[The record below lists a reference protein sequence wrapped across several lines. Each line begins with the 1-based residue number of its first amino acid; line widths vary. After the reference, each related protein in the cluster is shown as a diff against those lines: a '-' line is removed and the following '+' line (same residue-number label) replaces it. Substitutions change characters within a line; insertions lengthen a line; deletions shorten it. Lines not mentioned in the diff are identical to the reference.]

1 MNDAGDAGAQ
11 PSYHVRIQDLPAQER
26 PRERLLQRGAS
37 RLSNAE
43 LLAILLG
50 SGTEKESALDVAQ
63 RLLAERG
70 LDGLQRAAAEEL
82 TEHRGVGPA
91 KAAHIKAALELGQCL
106 ATLQPEARPSITSP
120 EDVMGLLGAEMALLE
135 QEELRALI
143 LDSKHQVLAQPT
155 VYQGSVNRAQ
165 VRIAEILR
173 HAVRRNAPALIA
185 VHNHPSG
192 DPTPSQDDVRMTRD
206 LIVAGE
212 LLDVDVLD
220 HVVIGAGKHVSL
232 RGEGLLD

>member
-1 MNDAGDAGAQ
+1 M
-11 PSYHVRIQDLPAQER
+11 
-26 PRERLLQRGAS
+26 
-37 RLSNAE
+37 
-43 LLAILLG
+43 G
-50 SGTEKESALDVAQ
+50 SGTEEESAIVVAQ
-63 RLLAERG
+63 RLLADLG
-70 LDGLQRAAAEEL
+70 MDGVQRATADEL
-82 TEHRGVGPA
+82 IAHRGVGQA
-91 KAAHIKAALELGQCL
+91 KAAHIKAALELGQRL

-120 EDVMGLLGAEMALLE
+120 EDVMRLLGAEMALLE
-135 QEELRALI
+135 QEELRTLI

-192 DPTPSQDDVRMTRD
+192 DPTPSQDDVQMTRD

-220 HVVIGAGKHVSL
+220 HLVIGAGKHVSL
-232 RGEGLLD
+232 RGEGLPD